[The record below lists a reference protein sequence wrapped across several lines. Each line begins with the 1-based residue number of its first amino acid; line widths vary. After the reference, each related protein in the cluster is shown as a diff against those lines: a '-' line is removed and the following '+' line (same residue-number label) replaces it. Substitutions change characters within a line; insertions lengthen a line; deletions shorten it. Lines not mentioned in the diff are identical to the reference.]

1 MNDILNDIEFLKELK
16 KLVKEE
22 KAREVI
28 AGKINEVIEYKEKEV
43 DTYEKQIDFFFK
55 DTVFK

>member
-16 KLVKEE
+16 NMVEEE

-28 AGKINEVIEYKEKEV
+28 AGKINQVIEVKEKEV
-43 DTYEKQIDFFFK
+43 DIYEKQIDFFFK
-55 DTVFK
+55 DTPFK

>member
-16 KLVKEE
+16 KLVEEE

>member
-16 KLVKEE
+16 KLVEEE

-28 AGKINEVIEYKEKEV
+28 AGKINEVIEVKTKEV

-55 DTVFK
+55 DTPFK